1 MSTAGRQWQKRGE
14 RDADGSLVT
23 GRDIKALDWKK
34 KGKLKNKKKREIVF
48 KEEKI
53 GSFFK
58 KIDHY
63 SYCSR
68 SVNFV
73 NFCTLRLIKLIT
85 FRLF

>member
-1 MSTAGRQWQKRGE
+1 MQTRAWLQAEIKKLLIEKERGVQK
-14 RDADGSLVT
+14 
-23 GRDIKALDWKK
+23 IKKE
-34 KGKLKNKKKREIVF
+34 KREIVI

-73 NFCTLRLIKLIT
+73 NFCILRLIT
-85 FRLF
+85 FKWF